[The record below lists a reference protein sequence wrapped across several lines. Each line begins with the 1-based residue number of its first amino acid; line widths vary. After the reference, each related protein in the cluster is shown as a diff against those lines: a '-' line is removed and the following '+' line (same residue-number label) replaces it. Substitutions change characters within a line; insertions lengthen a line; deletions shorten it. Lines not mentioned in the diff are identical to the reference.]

1 MRENQNIK
9 LVETSISSSSH
20 KISLPI
26 HYFSCE
32 NKKNKKQKKQKKNLL
47 FSFEHSNFW
56 QIFLYKLNKTMLFCS
71 KQKHM
76 QIEKKSLHFRI
87 SLRRVQLCIHQ
98 VTITIHYVHHS
109 YSLYGP
115 LFVYPFW
122 GSSQYMGKK
131 HNCSASNKAK
141 IIQTKNSKNVLVSEA
156 SDIGT
161 LMEIPEAKKKFE
173 IKICWITVV
182 FFERSSP
189 WTKVCAVKKKKNV
202 KKVWR
207 QPAMTLKFSGWHNV
221 KKNWY

>member
-1 MRENQNIK
+1 
-9 LVETSISSSSH
+9 
-20 KISLPI
+20 
-26 HYFSCE
+26 
-32 NKKNKKQKKQKKNLL
+32 
-47 FSFEHSNFW
+47 
-56 QIFLYKLNKTMLFCS
+56 MLFCS

-189 WTKVCAVKKKKNV
+189 WTKVCAVKKKKCKKSVKAASNDVKILWMTQCEEKLILITWHLTGGKNV
-202 KKVWR
+202 E
-207 QPAMTLKFSGWHNV
+207 QP
-221 KKNWY
+221 